1 MFLVRSAFWL
11 TAAFIVMAPGVGM
24 DVGASVRS
32 GGEHLVSQGAQMVGD
47 TLLPAS
53 CTAIECVVGRS
64 IIGHVA
70 ESGETVSVLPEAI
83 ADVPD
88 AHAAFPPPRPDWAY

>member
-11 TAAFIVMAPGVGM
+11 TAAFVVMAPGVGM

-32 GGEHLVSQGAQMVGD
+32 GGEHLVSQGAQMVSE

-64 IIGHVA
+64 IIEQVA
-70 ESGETVSVLPEAI
+70 DSGESIPTLADAVSDLPA
-83 ADVPD
+83 AGT
-88 AHAAFPPPRPDWAY
+88 AFPPPRPDWAY